1 MRRAHCAGE
10 ERREPRHVAAEKSE
24 SSGEKEGAVNRWQM
38 NFNDERGGGGPDR
51 APFESTPMIDT
62 SNARRKIGLLFDPSK
77 KFAAFPFSGGIA
89 CLIRFQRVLV
99 CCPKKSHIL

>member
-77 KFAAFPFSGGIA
+77 KFAAFPFA
-89 CLIRFQRVLV
+89 VELLA
-99 CCPKKSHIL
+99 